1 MGKTGTNGLCHCY
14 NPFFLKKTTK
24 YKNQGVLFL
33 PMHKKR
39 VIIVGA
45 AGRDYHN
52 FLVYYKDNPAYEVV
66 AFTQAQIP
74 GIEKRSFPKQLAGKY
89 YHNNIPFFPE
99 EKLAELIKK
108 YKVDEVVLAYSDLP
122 YDAVMHKASL
132 ALACGA
138 NFTLLG
144 TNATMIKTKMP
155 VISVCAVRTGCGK
168 SQTSREVCRILQK
181 KGYHPAVARHPM
193 PYGDLVKKR
202 VEYYSK
208 PSDLVKYN
216 TTIEEREEYEKYVNE
231 GLSIYAGVDYGAIL
245 KEAEKRHDFL
255 LWDGGNND
263 FSFYKPDLQIVVAD
277 AHRPGHEVA
286 YYPGETNFLMA
297 DVIVINKVSAALEH
311 NIEQIEQNAKK
322 YNPRATIIRA
332 VSEIHVN
339 NPSKLKGKR
348 AIVVGDGP
356 TITHGGMKFS
366 AGTVAAQ
373 RYGIKIVDAKPYAVR
388 SIKAT
393 YQKYPH
399 IQKELPAMGYDK
411 DQIKDLQET
420 INNADCDIILNA
432 SPTRL
437 NRLIKTKK
445 PIHTV
450 SYKLGAASVRQLA
463 AIINKKFPNKR

>member
-1 MGKTGTNGLCHCY
+1 M
-14 NPFFLKKTTK
+14 PKKSA
-24 YKNQGVLFL
+24 G
-33 PMHKKR
+33 KKR

-52 FLVYYKDNPAYEVV
+52 FLVYYKDNPHVEVV

-74 GIEKRSFPKQLAGKY
+74 GIEKRSFPQQLAGKLY
-89 YHNNIPFFPE
+89 TTNIPFYPE
-99 EKLAELIKK
+99 EKLPELIKK
-108 YKVDEVVLAYSDLP
+108 FKVDEVVLAYSDLP

-138 NFTLLG
+138 NFTMLG
-144 TNATMIKTKMP
+144 TNATMVKSTYP

-168 SQTSREVCRILQK
+168 SQTSREICRILQK
-181 KGYHPAVARHPM
+181 KGYNVGVVRHPM

-202 VEYYSK
+202 VEYYQTPK
-208 PSDLVKYN
+208 DLVKYD

-231 GLSIYAGVDYGAIL
+231 GLTIYAGVDYTAIL
-245 KEAEKRHDFL
+245 REAEKRHDFI

-277 AHRPGHEVA
+277 AHRPGHELA

-297 DVIVINKVSAALEH
+297 DVIIINKVSAALEH
-311 NIEQIEQNAKK
+311 NIEMIEENAKK
-322 YNPRATIIRA
+322 YNPRAVVIRA

-339 NPSKLKGKR
+339 NPGRLKGKR

-366 AGTVAAQ
+366 AGTVAANA
-373 RYGIKIVDAKPYAVR
+373 YGIKIVDAKPYAVR

-411 DQIKDLQET
+411 GQIRDLQDT
-420 INNADCDIILNA
+420 INRADCDIILNA

-450 SYKLGAASVRQLA
+450 SYKLGAASVKQLA
-463 AIINKKFPNKR
+463 AIINKKFSDNKQRR